1 MRTRPT
7 GGSFRTEVREEQ
19 RATLRQVIAAVRM
32 QMTRSRDSTA
42 PPFGESVRC
51 VGMRPGD
58 FAARRDRLRRL
69 RLVLADDHGLMVEAV
84 KLALDGHSE
93 FEVVGI
99 AENGSQVLPVTLQT
113 EPDLLVLD
121 LRMPGMD
128 GLTCIR
134 LLQARMPTVK
144 IAVLS
149 GIDSDELAEEAL
161 RLGASAFIAKGIDPD
176 ELPGALLA
184 AYSDRVPDPIGRVGH
199 DRASAARD
207 AGLTERELEILRAVG
222 EGKSNREIGKKLW
235 LAEQTVKFHLTNIYR
250 KLNVSSRTE
259 ALHWAYR
266 HGVLS
271 ASVDPHADELLQ
283 SGRK

>member
-1 MRTRPT
+1 
-7 GGSFRTEVREEQ
+7 
-19 RATLRQVIAAVRM
+19 
-32 QMTRSRDSTA
+32 
-42 PPFGESVRC
+42 
-51 VGMRPGD
+51 
-58 FAARRDRLRRL
+58 
-69 RLVLADDHGLMVEAV
+69 LVLADDHGLMVEAV
-84 KLALDGHSE
+84 KLALDGHPE

-99 AENGSQVLPVTLQT
+99 AEAGSQVLPVVQQV
-113 EPDLLVLD
+113 EPDLIVLD

-134 LLQARMPTVK
+134 LLQERMPAVK

-149 GIDSDELAEEAL
+149 GIDSDELAEQAL
-161 RLGASAFIAKGIDPD
+161 SLGASAFIAKGINPD

-184 AYSDRVPDPIGRVGH
+184 AYREHVPTPIGRVAH
-199 DRASAARD
+199 DRTSAARD

-250 KLNVSSRTE
+250 KLNVTSRTE

-271 ASVDPHADELLQ
+271 ASADPDADALLR
-283 SGRK
+283 SGRE